1 MEFALR
7 HEDRRPAQVI
17 EDAGTVA
24 SEVQCMRPSPFL
36 QDPRDLLS
44 QHVALAI
51 AAEMPE
57 IAAIHIRQ
65 AEHQAALAKASGLPI
80 TAP

>member
-1 MEFALR
+1 
-7 HEDRRPAQVI
+7 
-17 EDAGTVA
+17 
-24 SEVQCMRPSPFL
+24 MRPSPFL
-36 QDPRDLLS
+36 HDPRDLLS

-51 AAEMPE
+51 EAEMPK